1 MMQKDVLDFIHA
13 AIVRILSEEAGETP
27 QIDEK
32 TPLLGKGGV
41 LSSLMLVELML
52 ALEDYCTENNR
63 HFTWTHDSM
72 MSAKNSPYQT
82 IGSLAEY
89 ICSLPTLGQEE

>member
-1 MMQKDVLDFIHA
+1 MMKEDVLHFIHA
-13 AIVRILSEEAGETP
+13 AILRILSEDAGTAP

-52 ALEDYCTENNR
+52 ALEDYCTDNNR
-63 HFTWTHDSM
+63 LFTWTHDSM
-72 MSAKNSPYQT
+72 MSANNSPYQT

-89 ICSLPTLGQEE
+89 ICSLPTLGQEA

>member
-1 MMQKDVLDFIHA
+1 
-13 AIVRILSEEAGETP
+13 
-27 QIDEK
+27 
-32 TPLLGKGGV
+32 
-41 LSSLMLVELML
+41 ML
-52 ALEDYCTENNR
+52 ALEDYCTDNNKR
-63 HFTWTHDSM
+63 FTWTHDSM

>member
-1 MMQKDVLDFIHA
+1 MMKKDVLDFIHA
-13 AIVRILSEEAGETP
+13 AILRILSEETGAAP
-27 QIDEK
+27 QVDGT

-52 ALEDYCTENNR
+52 ALEDYCTDNNR
-63 HFTWTHDSM
+63 RFTWTHDSM
-72 MSAKNSPYQT
+72 MSAKNSPYHT

-89 ICSLPTLGQEE
+89 IYSLPTLGQEE

>member
-1 MMQKDVLDFIHA
+1 MQTDVLDFIHA

-89 ICSLPTLGQEE
+89 LCSLPTLGQEK

>member
-1 MMQKDVLDFIHA
+1 MIQKDVLDFIHT
-13 AIVRILSEEAGETP
+13 AIVRILSEEAGATP
-27 QIDEK
+27 KIDEK
-32 TPLLGKGGV
+32 TPLLGKEGV

-52 ALEDYCTENNR
+52 ALEDYCTENNKR
-63 HFTWTHDSM
+63 FTWTHDSM

-89 ICSLPTLGQEE
+89 ICSLPARGQEE

>member
-1 MMQKDVLDFIHA
+1 MQKDVLDFIHA
-13 AIVRILSEEAGETP
+13 AIVRILSEEGGETP

-89 ICSLPTLGQEE
+89 LCSLPTLGQEK

>member
-1 MMQKDVLDFIHA
+1 MIQKDVLDFIHA

-27 QIDEK
+27 QVDEK
-32 TPLLGKGGV
+32 TPLLGKGGI

-89 ICSLPTLGQEE
+89 LCSLPTLGQEE

>member
-1 MMQKDVLDFIHA
+1 MKKDALDFIHA
-13 AIVRILSEEAGETP
+13 AILRILSEETEAVP
-27 QIDEK
+27 QIDET

-52 ALEDYCTENNR
+52 ALEDYCTDNNR
-63 HFTWTHDSM
+63 RFTWTHDSM
-72 MSAKNSPYQT
+72 MSAKNSPYLT

-89 ICSLPTLGQEE
+89 IYSLPTLGREE